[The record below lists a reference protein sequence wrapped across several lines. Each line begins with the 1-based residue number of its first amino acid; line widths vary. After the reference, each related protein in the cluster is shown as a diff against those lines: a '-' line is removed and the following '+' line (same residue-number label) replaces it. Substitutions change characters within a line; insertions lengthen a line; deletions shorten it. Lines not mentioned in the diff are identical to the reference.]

1 MYCKNCGKK
10 LPDDARFCDR
20 CNTSVRK
27 MDNKQELIESLKE
40 ERIARRKLKTAQERL
55 KKIKK
60 VKRKR
65 VQLIVWFVIIFAA
78 LGVVS
83 FAVTNIWFS
92 RHSDLTDEEV
102 GKLRDE
108 IENNYKVEGDLH
120 PLHIRAAFP

>member
-1 MYCKNCGKK
+1 
-10 LPDDARFCDR
+10 
-20 CNTSVRK
+20 

-92 RHSDLTDEEV
+92 RHSDLTDE
-102 GKLRDE
+102 
-108 IENNYKVEGDLH
+108 VEATATPDPTSRYL
-120 PLHIRAAFP
+120 P